1 VLDGQHAQVGEERS
15 TRDPL
20 DDSEVRALLA
30 AVDEVVIARG
40 GKAERRP
47 ARVLAPDDLRGPTGR
62 IRAPIV
68 RRGRRLLVGFHP
80 ETLESL
86 L

>member
-40 GKAERRP
+40 RKAERRP
-47 ARVLAPDDLRGPTGR
+47 ARALAPDDLRGPTGR